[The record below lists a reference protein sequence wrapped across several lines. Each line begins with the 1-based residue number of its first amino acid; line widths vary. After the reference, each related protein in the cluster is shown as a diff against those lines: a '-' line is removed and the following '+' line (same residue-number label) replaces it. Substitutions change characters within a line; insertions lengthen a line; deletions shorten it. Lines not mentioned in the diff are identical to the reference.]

1 MTGWTHWR
9 GSSHQK
15 LQNVM
20 DPEGEKACGMNW
32 EIGID
37 ICTLLI
43 LCIAQVTNQNLQGTQ
58 LRALC

>member
-1 MTGWTHWR
+1 
-9 GSSHQK
+9 
-15 LQNVM
+15 M

-43 LCIAQVTNQNLQGTQ
+43 LCIAQVTNKNLQGTQ